1 MLFSE
6 YNCQAPLTSPSAG
19 PREEGGGQGVA
30 GRDVAPQEE
39 ERPPDLSD
47 DEDVLILLCQFKEKT
62 EITN

>member
-1 MLFSE
+1 MKKVAAK
-6 YNCQAPLTSPSAG
+6 C
-19 PREEGGGQGVA
+19 QGVT

-47 DEDVLILLCQFKEKT
+47 DEDVLIVLCQFKEKT